1 MNTFYKSAF
10 VVLALAGVTL
20 VSCAN
25 EEKKVVKPE
34 AKLESSMVQDELN
47 KYVSFKLTSD
57 ISQLSE
63 NQKKML
69 TKMFEVADIMNE
81 LYKYEVMDNSDR
93 TLSLLRSDA
102 EKELFKINYG
112 PWNRLDGNK
121 SFIESEGIKPK
132 GANYY
137 PLDMTKLEFEN
148 WDNADKEGLYSFVRR
163 NENHELILVP
173 INFFYSDKALINEM
187 FKEQVTKASTLLLE
201 ASEFAESADFKKYLQ
216 LRAKALLDDDY
227 FESDMAWM
235 SMKDNMIDFVV
246 GPIENYEDQ
255 LYGYKTAHEA
265 FILIKDMEWTEKL
278 KKYAKFLPELQRGL
292 PVANK
297 YKAEKPGTDS
307 DLGAYDVVFYAGDC
321 NAGSKTIAINLPND
335 EKVQL
340 AKGSRRLQLKNAMQ
354 AKFDNIL
361 IPITGVLIDESQRK
375 HVKFDAFFANT
386 MFHEVAHG
394 LGIKQTLDGSGS
406 VRKAL
411 KEKYSALE
419 EGKADILGLYMVD
432 QLIKKGELE
441 GDIKDNMVTFMAGV
455 FRSIRFGASSAHGK
469 ANLLR
474 FNYFKEA
481 GAFTENANGTY
492 TVNFDKMEDAM
503 NSLSDL
509 ILTIQGDG
517 DYKRVTELMDK
528 QGVIGADLQKSLDR
542 LSDARIPVD
551 VVWEQ
556 GVDVLGL

>member
-173 INFFYSDKALINEM
+173 YNEM

-292 PVANK
+292 PVADK

-455 FRSIRFGASSAHGK
+455 FRSIRFCASSAHGK
-469 ANLLR
+469 AKLFR

>member
-1 MNTFYKSAF
+1 MNTIYKSAL
-10 VVLALAGVTL
+10 LAMAISTYGLQ
-20 VSCAN
+20 SCN
-25 EEKKVVKPE
+25 NVEQETKVE
-34 AKLESSMVQDELN
+34 INQENSMAKTELN
-47 KYVSFKLTSD
+47 KYVSFKLTTD
-57 ISQLSE
+57 ISKFSD

-69 TKMFEVADIMNE
+69 SKLFEVADIMNE
-81 LYKYEVMDNSDR
+81 MYKEEVMINSD
-93 TLSLLRSDA
+93 LAKSLLRSVE
-102 EKELFKINYG
+102 EKKLFEINYG

-121 SFIESEGIKPK
+121 PFVEGEGLKPL
-132 GANYY
+132 GANFY
-137 PLDMTKLEFEN
+137 PLNMNKAEFEN
-148 WDNADKEGLYSFVRR
+148 WVNEDKTSLYTFVRR
-163 NENHELILVP
+163 NESNELYTIPYHV
-173 INFFYSDKALINEM
+173 M
-187 FKEQVTKASTLLLE
+187 FNKQVSKASNLLLE
-201 ASEFAESADFKKYLQ
+201 ASELAESTDFKKYLQ
-216 LRAKALLDDDY
+216 LRAEALLTDNY
-227 FESDMAWM
+227 YESDMAWM
-235 SMKDNMIDFVV
+235 EMKDNEIDFVV

-255 LYGYKTAHEA
+255 LFGYKAAHEA

-278 KKYAKFLPELQRGL
+278 KKFSKFLPELQKGL
-292 PVANK
+292 PVADK
-297 YKAEKPGTDS
+297 YKTEQPGTDS

-361 IPITGVLIDESQRK
+361 IPITGVLIEESQRK

-394 LGIKQTLDGSGS
+394 LGIKQTINGKGN

-441 GDIKDNMVTFMAGV
+441 GDIKDNMVTFMAGI

-481 GAFTENANGTY
+481 GAFTENTNGTY
-492 TVNFDKMEDAM
+492 TVNFDKMEVAM

-517 DYKRVTELMDK
+517 DYDRVTELMNT
-528 QGVIGADLQKSLDR
+528 QGIIGKDLQKSLDM
-542 LSDARIPVD
+542 LSESKIPVD

-556 GVDVLGL
+556 GPSILGLNKI

>member
-1 MNTFYKSAF
+1 MNTVYKSAL
-10 VVLALAGVTL
+10 LALAISTASL
-20 VSCAN
+20 QSCSSD
-25 EEKKVVKPE
+25 EEKKPVKTE
-34 AKLESSMVQDELN
+34 TKQENTMVQDELN
-47 KYVSFKLTSD
+47 KYVSFKLTTD
-57 ISQLSE
+57 ISHLSE

-69 TKMFEVADIMNE
+69 SKMFEVSKIMNE
-81 LYKYEVMDNSDR
+81 LFKYEVLDNTD
-93 TLSLLRSDA
+93 TKLASLGTEA

-121 SFIESEGIKPK
+121 PFISGEKAKPA

-137 PLDMTKLEFEN
+137 PLDMTKEEFDKWEN
-148 WDNADKEGLYSFVRR
+148 KDKDGLYSFVRR
-163 NENHELILVP
+163 NDAGELILVP
-173 INFFYSDKALINEM
+173 YHEM
-187 FKEQVTKASTLLLE
+187 FSEQIKKASDLLLE
-201 ASEFAESADFKKYLQ
+201 ASDLAESADFKKYLK
-216 LRAKALLDDDY
+216 LRAEALLNDDY

-265 FILIKDMEWTEKL
+265 FILIKDLEWSEKL
-278 KKYAKFLPELQRGL
+278 KKFAQFLPELQKGL
-292 PVANK
+292 PVDEK
-297 YKAEKPGTDS
+297 YKAETPGTDS
-307 DLGAYDVVFYAGDC
+307 DLGAYDVVYYAGDC

-361 IPITGVLIDESQRK
+361 IPITGVLIDESQRE

-411 KEKYSALE
+411 KEKSSALE

-432 QLIKKGELE
+432 QLIKKGELDS
-441 GDIKDNMVTFMAGV
+441 DIKDNMVTFMAGI

-481 GAFTENANGTY
+481 GAFTQNEDGTY
-492 TVNFDKMEDAM
+492 KVDFVKMEEAM
-503 NSLSDL
+503 NSLSEL

-517 DYKRVTELMDK
+517 DYEKVSKLMAEK
-528 QGVIGADLQKSLDR
+528 GVIGADLQKSLDK
-542 LSDARIPVD
+542 LSEAKIPVD

-556 GVDVLGL
+556 GSETLGL

>member
-173 INFFYSDKALINEM
+173 YNEM

-292 PVANK
+292 PVADK

-441 GDIKDNMVTFMAGV
+441 GDIKDNMVTFMAGI

>member
-1 MNTFYKSAF
+1 MNTIYKSAL
-10 VVLALAGVTL
+10 LAMAISTYGLQ
-20 VSCAN
+20 SCN
-25 EEKKVVKPE
+25 NVEQKDKVETKQVN
-34 AKLESSMVQDELN
+34 SMAQTELN
-47 KYVSFKLTSD
+47 KYVSFKLTTD
-57 ISQLSE
+57 ISKFSD
-63 NQKKML
+63 NQQKML
-69 TKMFEVADIMNE
+69 SKLFEVADIMNE
-81 LYKYEVMDNSDR
+81 IYKEEVITNSD
-93 TLSLLRSDA
+93 LAKSLLRSDE
-102 EKELFKINYG
+102 EKALFEINYG

-121 SFIESEGIKPK
+121 PFIEGEGIKPL
-132 GANYY
+132 GANFY
-137 PLDMTKLEFEN
+137 PLNMTKEEF
-148 WDNADKEGLYSFVRR
+148 DKWESDDKTSLYTFVRR
-163 NENHELILVP
+163 NEYGELYTIP
-173 INFFYSDKALINEM
+173 YHEM
-187 FKEQVTKASTLLLE
+187 FKEQITKASTLLLE
-201 ASEFAESADFKKYLQ
+201 ASELAESADFKKYLQ

-235 SMKDNMIDFVV
+235 SMKDNEIDFVV

-255 LYGYKTAHEA
+255 LFGYKAAHEA

-278 KKYAKFLPELQRGL
+278 KKYAKFLPELQKGL
-292 PVANK
+292 PVADK
-297 YKAEKPGTDS
+297 YKTEQPGTDS

-340 AKGSRRLQLKNAMQ
+340 AKGSRRLQLKNAMR

-361 IPITGVLIDESQRK
+361 IPISEVLIDKNQRR
-375 HVKFDAFFANT
+375 HIKFKSFFENT

-394 LGIKQTLDGSGS
+394 LGIKQTINGKGN

-432 QLIKKGELE
+432 QLIKKRELE
-441 GDIKDNMVTFMAGV
+441 GDIKDNMVTFMAGI

-481 GAFTENANGTY
+481 GAFTENTDGTY
-492 TVNFDKMEDAM
+492 KVNFDKMEDAM

-517 DYKRVTELMDK
+517 DYDRVTELMNT
-528 QGVIGADLQKSLDR
+528 QGVIGQDLQKSLDR
-542 LSDARIPVD
+542 LSDAKIPVD
-551 VVWEQ
+551 VIWEQ
-556 GVDVLGL
+556 GPSVLGLK

>member
-1 MNTFYKSAF
+1 MAISTYG
-10 VVLALAGVTL
+10 LQ
-20 VSCAN
+20 SCN
-25 EEKKVVKPE
+25 NVEPKNKVETKQVN
-34 AKLESSMVQDELN
+34 SMAQTELN
-47 KYVSFKLTSD
+47 KYVSFKLTTDVSKFSD
-57 ISQLSE
+57 
-63 NQKKML
+63 NQQKML
-69 TKMFEVADIMNE
+69 SKLFEVADIMNE
-81 LYKYEVMDNSDR
+81 MYKEEVMTNSD
-93 TLSLLRSDA
+93 LAKSLLRSDE
-102 EKELFKINYG
+102 EKALFKINYG

-121 SFIESEGIKPK
+121 PFIEGKGIKPL
-132 GANYY
+132 GANFY
-137 PLDMTKLEFEN
+137 PLNMTKKEF
-148 WDNADKEGLYSFVRR
+148 DKWESDDKTSLYTFVRR
-163 NENHELILVP
+163 NENGELYTVP
-173 INFFYSDKALINEM
+173 YHEM
-187 FKEQVTKASTLLLE
+187 FKEQITKASTLLLE
-201 ASEFAESADFKKYLQ
+201 ASELAESADFKKYLQ
-216 LRAKALLDDDY
+216 LRAEALLTDDY
-227 FESDMAWM
+227 YESDMAWM
-235 SMKDNMIDFVV
+235 SMKDNEIDFVV

-255 LYGYKTAHEA
+255 LFGYKAAHEA

-278 KKYAKFLPELQRGL
+278 KKYAKFLPELQKEL
-292 PVANK
+292 PVADK
-297 YKAEKPGTDS
+297 YKTEQPGTDS

-394 LGIKQTLDGSGS
+394 LGIKQTINGKGN

-441 GDIKDNMVTFMAGV
+441 GDIKDNMVTFMAGI

-481 GAFTENANGTY
+481 GAFTENLDGTY
-492 TVNFDKMEDAM
+492 KVNFDKMEDAM

-517 DYKRVTELMDK
+517 DYARVTELMNT
-528 QGVIGADLQKSLDR
+528 
-542 LSDARIPVD
+542 
-551 VVWEQ
+551 
-556 GVDVLGL
+556 